1 MVAQRTIRFGDAS
14 LASKARKLKNYFFF
28 LDELR
33 GVAALSVVLL
43 HASQAFGFG
52 LNSHASLAVDFFFCL
67 SGFVLAHRYDQKL
80 KSGVLRSSAF
90 FLKRLLRLY
99 PLIVAGVGL
108 GVVASLFTSTPSI
121 PLADVPILALGALL
135 LLPLGLL
142 AGQEAFAINNP
153 LWSLCFEMFASGVYG
168 SAARRRI
175 RFQHEAA
182 ALILLAAALFLV
194 VTLEGSIGPVGFA
207 SWQAFLEGF
216 VRVGFSFLGGV
227 LIFRWKISRLVGT
240 VPPQIPLFIL
250 IGVLFFPFAVSK
262 NMYDFFCIAIIIP
275 IVVVLAVAV
284 PLNKERPL
292 AAYLGRLSYP
302 LYIVHQPIIR
312 LGAEFQNLGDG
323 SVPLPI
329 AVSGTL
335 LAAVGAAHFLSTR
348 FDEPIRAY
356 IGRKFS
362 TEI

>member
-80 KSGVLRSSAF
+80 KSGVLLSSAF

-108 GVVASLFTSTPSI
+108 GVVASLFASTPSI

-142 AGQEAFAINNP
+142 AGKRRSRSTIHFGRSVLRCSPAGCTDQP
-153 LWSLCFEMFASGVYG
+153 LAGEFVSGMRQRRSYYWQQRFSWSSPSKVLLVRSALPAGKRSLKDLSG
-168 SAARRRI
+168 SAFRS
-175 RFQHEAA
+175 
-182 ALILLAAALFLV
+182 LV
-194 VTLEGSIGPVGFA
+194 VF
-207 SWQAFLEGF
+207 
-216 VRVGFSFLGGV
+216 
-227 LIFRWKISRLVGT
+227 
-240 VPPQIPLFIL
+240 
-250 IGVLFFPFAVSK
+250 
-262 NMYDFFCIAIIIP
+262 
-275 IVVVLAVAV
+275 
-284 PLNKERPL
+284 
-292 AAYLGRLSYP
+292 
-302 LYIVHQPIIR
+302 
-312 LGAEFQNLGDG
+312 
-323 SVPLPI
+323 
-329 AVSGTL
+329 
-335 LAAVGAAHFLSTR
+335 
-348 FDEPIRAY
+348 
-356 IGRKFS
+356 
-362 TEI
+362 